1 MRLLAMI
8 NIILFGPPG
17 SGKGTQAV
25 MLKEK
30 YALLHISTGDIFR
43 SEIGNKTVLGLE
55 AKRYMDEGKL
65 VPDEVTINMLVGF
78 VDSNFRAGLHK
89 GIIFDGFPRTI
100 PQAEA
105 LDDIMAK
112 RNTPVTKVLSLEVKD
127 ELLIQRIM
135 QRGLTSGRVDDSTES
150 TVRKRLEVYYN
161 QTAPLQGYYTLQ
173 DKFISLNGEGSIQ
186 EVFELLSRQMDLTL
200 A

>member
-1 MRLLAMI
+1 MI

-25 MLKEK
+25 KLRDK

-43 SEIGNKTVLGLE
+43 SEIGNKTTLGME
-55 AKRYMDEGKL
+55 AKRFMDEGKL
-65 VPDEVTINMLVGF
+65 VPDELTINMLVGF
-78 VDSNFRAGLHK
+78 VDANYQTGIHK

-105 LDDIMAK
+105 LDSIMQK
-112 RNTPVTKVLSLEVKD
+112 RNTPVTKVLSLLVDDENLVK
-127 ELLIQRIM
+127 RII
-135 QRGLTSGRVDDSTES
+135 QRGLTSGRVDDANEA

-161 QTAPLQGYYTLQ
+161 QTSPLQGYYSEQ
-173 DKFISLNGEGSIQ
+173 GKFISLDGEGKID
-186 EVFELLSRQMDLTL
+186 EVFELLCAEMDLI
-200 A
+200 AI

>member
-1 MRLLAMI
+1 MI

-25 MLKEK
+25 KLKDK

-43 SEIGNKTVLGLE
+43 SEIGNKTILGLE

-65 VPDEVTINMLVGF
+65 VPDELTINMLVGF
-78 VDSNFRAGLHK
+78 VDSNYKQGLHK

-105 LDDIMAK
+105 LDKMMEQ
-112 RNTPVTKVLSLEVKD
+112 RNTPVTRVLSLEVND
-127 ELLIQRIM
+127 EALVRRII
-135 QRGLTSGRVDDSTES
+135 QRGLTSGRVDDANEA

-161 QTAPLQGYYTLQ
+161 QTAPLQGYYTQ
-173 DKFISLNGEGSIQ
+173 QGKFTALNGEGGIE
-186 EVFELLSRQMDLTL
+186 EVFELLCAELDQITV
-200 A
+200 

>member
-1 MRLLAMI
+1 MI

-25 MLKEK
+25 KLKDK

-43 SEIGNKTVLGLE
+43 SEIGNKTTLGLE

-65 VPDEVTINMLVGF
+65 VPDELTINMLIGF
-78 VDSNFRAGLHK
+78 VDANYKTGIHK

-105 LDDIMAK
+105 LDAMMQK
-112 RNTPVTKVLSLEVKD
+112 RNTPVTKVLSLVVNDENLVK
-127 ELLIQRIM
+127 RII
-135 QRGLTSGRVDDSTES
+135 QRGLTSGRVDDANET
-150 TVRKRLEVYYN
+150 TVRKRLEVYYH
-161 QTAPLQGYYTLQ
+161 QTAPLQGYYTQ
-173 DKFISLNGEGSIQ
+173 QGKFISLNGEGSID
-186 EVFELLSRQMDLTL
+186 EVFDLLCAEMDLMAL
-200 A
+200 